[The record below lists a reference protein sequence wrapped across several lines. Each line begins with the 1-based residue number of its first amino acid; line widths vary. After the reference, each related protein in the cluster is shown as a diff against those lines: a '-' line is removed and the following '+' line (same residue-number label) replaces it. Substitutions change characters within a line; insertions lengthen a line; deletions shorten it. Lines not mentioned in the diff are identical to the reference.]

1 MILTGILTGLDACV
15 IMREHQSREETMDKR
30 TYGFLKSGIDAHT
43 LGISHIG
50 QLLEDCGFKVFISNA
65 RVSSAVDKISNFH
78 YFEVIKKWILQNNI
92 THLGFSYRLDPGQG
106 FNTFGKLV
114 SLIQSDDQLS
124 RTKNRKIQEI
134 YFAGLPEACD
144 LVKKEF
150 GKRFTAFKGDETPI
164 ETLEKLDVPQ
174 ALIPKSIQES
184 SVYDQM
190 RLEFGKKL
198 IKDEKHK
205 TIPKIPDYDYQDY
218 GTKKDHLSK
227 RMSAA
232 HRQNQLPLTRVHV
245 GPYLEDR
252 EKALALFSEWL
263 KKLSKTKYLDIVSVG
278 SSQLSQSHF
287 GESWEGLSNGGGI
300 PFNSELELQAIRE
313 DSSPMLAR
321 AYSGTKNVRQMAYI
335 LEKNLNMAW
344 HALSFWWFNQ
354 IDGRGPLS
362 VKQGLSEHLEALK
375 FISDAT
381 KPFEPNIPHHFA
393 FRGADDIT
401 YVVSA
406 YLAAKT
412 AKKLGIKTLVLQN
425 MLNTPKSTWGV
436 RDLVKGRVLI
446 KLVKTL
452 EDKNFKV
459 IYQPRAGLDYFSP
472 DIEKAKAQLAAVTAL
487 MSDIE
492 PEKQDSPPIIHV
504 VSYSEA
510 LFLATPK
517 VINESIRI
525 TKASLKNYPEYRRK
539 NAVFDVISS
548 PEIKDEAQELYEESK
563 TMIDHMQK
571 SIPNLY
577 SSGGLYKVFKS
588 GYFPVPYLWEGRDK
602 FSKAV
607 NWKTKLINGGI
618 QVVQENGEKM
628 PVEKRLALINQMMD
642 EN

>member
-1 MILTGILTGLDACV
+1 
-15 IMREHQSREETMDKR
+15 MDKR

-78 YFEVIKKWILQNNI
+78 YFEVIKKWILQNYI

-375 FISDAT
+375 FISDVT

>member
-1 MILTGILTGLDACV
+1 M
-15 IMREHQSREETMDKR
+15 EKR

-50 QLLEDCGFKVFISNA
+50 QLLEDCGFKVFISDA

-78 YFEVIKKWILQNNI
+78 YFELIKKWILQNKI
-92 THLGFSYRLDPGQG
+92 THLGFSYRLDPRQG
-106 FNTFGKLV
+106 FKTFGKLV
-114 SLIQSDDQLS
+114 SLIQNDDRLS
-124 RTKNRKIQEI
+124 LNKNRTIQEI

-144 LVKKEF
+144 LI
-150 GKRFTAFKGDETPI
+150 KREYGNRFKTFKGDETPI
-164 ETLEKLDVPQ
+164 EALEKLAVPK

-190 RLEFGKKL
+190 RLEFGKEI
-198 IKDEKHK
+198 IKEEKYK
-205 TIPKIPDYDYQDY
+205 AIPKIPDYDYPGY
-218 GTKKDHLSK
+218 GTKQDHLIK
-227 RMSAA
+227 RLSAA
-232 HRQNQLPLTRVHV
+232 QRQNQLPLTRVHV

-252 EKALALFSEWL
+252 EKALAQFSEWL
-263 KKLSKTKYLDIVSVG
+263 KTLSKTKYLDIVSVG

-300 PFNSELELQAIRE
+300 PFNTELELQAIRE
-313 DSSPMLAR
+313 DSSPMLVR
-321 AYSGTKNVRQMAYI
+321 AYSGTKNVPHMAYI

-362 VKQGLSEHLEALK
+362 VEQGLSEHLEAVK
-375 FISDAT
+375 YIASIP

-406 YLAAKT
+406 YLAART
-412 AKKLGIKTLVLQN
+412 AKKLGIQTLILQN
-425 MLNTPKSTWGV
+425 MFNTPKATWGV

-446 KLVKTL
+446 KLAKTL
-452 EDKNFKV
+452 EDRNFKV

-472 DIEKAKAQLAAVTAL
+472 EIKKAKAQLAAVTAL
-487 MSDIE
+487 MSDVQ
-492 PEKQDSPPIIHV
+492 PEKPHSPPITHV

-525 TKASLKNYPEYRRK
+525 TKAALKNYPEYRRK
-539 NAVFDVISS
+539 NAVFDIISS
-548 PEIKDEAQELYEESK
+548 PEIESETQELYEESK
-563 TMIDHMQK
+563 TMIDHMEK
-571 SIPNLY
+571 NIKNLY
-577 SSGGLYKVFKS
+577 SSEGLFKVFKS
-588 GYFPVPYLWEGRDK
+588 GYFPVPYLWERREE
-602 FSKAV
+602 FSNAAK
-607 NWKTKLINGGI
+607 WKTKLIKGGI
-618 QVVQENGEKM
+618 QVVDEYGAKM
-628 PVEKRLALINQMMD
+628 PVDKRLAHIHQIMKVS
-642 EN
+642 